1 MGILHDIEIKLHD
14 TINILTY
21 TVDKL
26 KKLENLN
33 LVYFYRFLFCLF
45 KKNIIHILV
54 LYYNLRYWF

>member
-1 MGILHDIEIKLHD
+1 MGILHD

-54 LYYNLRYWF
+54 LYYYLRYWF